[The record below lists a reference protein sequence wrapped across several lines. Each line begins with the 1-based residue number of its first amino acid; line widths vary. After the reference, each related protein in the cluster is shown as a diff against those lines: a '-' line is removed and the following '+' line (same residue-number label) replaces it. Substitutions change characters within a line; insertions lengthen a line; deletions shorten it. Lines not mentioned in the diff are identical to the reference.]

1 MAIRQQQ
8 GVTLFLQHL
17 IRLSAV
23 LSDIAAITQQ
33 SQLPANHFLIGRIVF
48 GQQNYRTIRGR
59 VRSVQLFLDLLIW
72 AIDCCGALNFPKAT
86 VLAGF
91 I

>member
-48 GQQNYRTIRGR
+48 GQQNYRTIKGR
-59 VRSVQLFLDLLIW
+59 VRSVQLFFRPYNLGHRLLRR
-72 AIDCCGALNFPKAT
+72 LEFS
-86 VLAGF
+86 
-91 I
+91 